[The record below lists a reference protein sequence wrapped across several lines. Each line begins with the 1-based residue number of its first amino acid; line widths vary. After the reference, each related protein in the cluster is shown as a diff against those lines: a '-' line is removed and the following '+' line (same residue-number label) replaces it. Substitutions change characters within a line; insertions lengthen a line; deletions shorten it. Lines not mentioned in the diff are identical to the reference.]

1 MLPNISAIP
10 ISTKL
15 VVKDTTNEC
24 RICLENNGK
33 ELIYPCKCKFPVH
46 RECLIKWLN
55 SDANTIPNRCEI
67 CRTNYN
73 SDFVIII
80 NRNIDRNVDRNLQ
93 NNRSRNIMNYQR
105 RQRIVR
111 RKQCIGLSI
120 IALLSSDALLS
131 YYFYC
136 FNDDTLNIYVLIF
149 VNFIIICIFG
159 SVNTFIN
166 NSQYMY
172 ID

>member
-1 MLPNISAIP
+1 MTSNIKTP

-15 VVKDTTNEC
+15 VIKDITNEC

-55 SDANTIPNRCEI
+55 SDSNINPNKCEI
-67 CRTNYN
+67 CKTNYN

-80 NRNIDRNVDRNLQ
+80 NRNIDRNIHRNIDRNI
-93 NNRSRNIMNYQR
+93 SRRIINYER
-105 RQRIVR
+105 RLEIIR
-111 RKQCIGLSI
+111 RKQCFGVIFFT
-120 IALLSSDALLS
+120 LLTGDVVLS
-131 YYFYC
+131 YYYYC
-136 FNDDTLNIYVLIF
+136 FDNNELNLYSLLF
-149 VNFIIICIFG
+149 ANFIFFCLFG
-159 SVNTFIN
+159 TINSFIN
-166 NSQYMY
+166 SNGYMS